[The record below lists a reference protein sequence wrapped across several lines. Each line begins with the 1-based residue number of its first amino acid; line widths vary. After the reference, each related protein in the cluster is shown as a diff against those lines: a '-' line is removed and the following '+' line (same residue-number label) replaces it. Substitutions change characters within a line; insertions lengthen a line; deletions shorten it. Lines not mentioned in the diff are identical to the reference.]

1 MCSLLKSGVGLINIT
16 GPRGV
21 GKTEVALQA
30 VEYARVRNAFS
41 RFLFVDFTKL
51 RLSQSECLQKLL
63 SAFSV
68 TSDHLFTFGPPQHT
82 NNVIEQICQH
92 MSNRDEKVLLLLDG
106 LDEWLKSREGGFLR
120 GLIDGLRD
128 RLGHSVSLLLTSSFL
143 IDLTGVVREVV
154 VGGLPDLCAAKLF
167 SRRAPRDV
175 THDEL
180 QLEYQDF
187 NNPYQAFSK
196 SKLLKSMEVI

>member
-106 LDEWLKSREGGFLR
+106 LDE
-120 GLIDGLRD
+120 
-128 RLGHSVSLLLTSSFL
+128 
-143 IDLTGVVREVV
+143 
-154 VGGLPDLCAAKLF
+154 
-167 SRRAPRDV
+167 
-175 THDEL
+175 
-180 QLEYQDF
+180 
-187 NNPYQAFSK
+187 
-196 SKLLKSMEVI
+196 